1 MQDARSE
8 KNMLMFRDNGFSYFT
23 RVDLGEEQTPEKPDK
38 TVLDQNADQEAV
50 DEQTKAV
57 PSN

>member
-1 MQDARSE
+1 
-8 KNMLMFRDNGFSYFT
+8 MFRDNGFSYFT
-23 RVDLGEEQTPEKPDK
+23 RVDLGEEQTPEIPDK
-38 TVLDQNADQEAV
+38 TALDENADQEAV